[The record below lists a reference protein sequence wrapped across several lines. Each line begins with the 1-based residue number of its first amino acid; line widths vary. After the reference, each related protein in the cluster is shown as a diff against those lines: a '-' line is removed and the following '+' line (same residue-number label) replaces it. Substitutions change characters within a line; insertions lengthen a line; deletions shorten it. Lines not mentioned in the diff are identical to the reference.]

1 MVAEFILADEG
12 LPNKY
17 DVDNWKFW
25 IDGKVAIRFRQGSSG
40 TEPKYYTEDQSVR
53 MIQGGSTLEVMTNE
67 HVDEVE
73 SKYLIKAIVITFA
86 SGQCYLSPDSGELSA
101 EGDVRTWTGSAVNVK
116 FTANG
121 ADKSHRAYVK
131 SIKVY
136 YE

>member
-1 MVAEFILADEG
+1 MVAEFILTDEG
-12 LPNKY
+12 MHNKC

-25 IDGKVAIRFRQGSSG
+25 IDSNVAVRFRQGTSG
-40 TEPKYYTEDQSVR
+40 TAPKYYTEDQSVH
-53 MIQGGSTLEVMTNE
+53 MIQGGSTLEVMSNE
-67 HVDEVE
+67 HTDVLE

-86 SGQCYLSPDSGELSA
+86 SGQYYLSPDSGELSE
-101 EGDVRTWTGSAVNVK
+101 EGEVRTWTGSAVNVK

-121 ADKSHRAYVK
+121 ADRSHRAYVK

>member
-25 IDGKVAIRFRQGSSG
+25 VDGNVAVRFRQGSSG
-40 TEPKYYTEDQSVR
+40 TEPKYYAEDQSVR

-67 HVDEVE
+67 HVDEIE